1 MRSSCSLLLLLLPA
15 ALAAKCGEVDKKA
28 CDGVCRTLKN
38 QVPRPYLYELC
49 QEGCNTR
56 LNQGKADIRKANKVA
71 SAHCQH
77 GGFSHAC
84 KSGWFGMHDLFTSCT
99 PDGTFASRTCR
110 RCLLCYQQRFEPQAA
125 TPARPMIL
133 ALPHTRPPRCPPSP
147 RPVIPVQT
155 RSGARWRRM
164 PRRRPTSSPCSRT
177 RSRRR
182 YGKNTW
188 NRS

>member
-1 MRSSCSLLLLLLPA
+1 MVRFCSLLLLLLPAA

-99 PDGTFASRTCR
+99 PDGTFCFADVWTLSFC
-110 RCLLCYQQRFEPQAA
+110 
-125 TPARPMIL
+125 
-133 ALPHTRPPRCPPSP
+133 AL
-147 RPVIPVQT
+147 
-155 RSGARWRRM
+155 
-164 PRRRPTSSPCSRT
+164 TSSDSNPIAQ
-177 RSRRR
+177 
-182 YGKNTW
+182 
-188 NRS
+188 